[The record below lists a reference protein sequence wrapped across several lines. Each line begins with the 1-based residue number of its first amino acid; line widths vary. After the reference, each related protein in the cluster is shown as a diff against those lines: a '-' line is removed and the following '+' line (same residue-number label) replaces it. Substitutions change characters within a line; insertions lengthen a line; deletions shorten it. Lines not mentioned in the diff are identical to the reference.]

1 MNDTLSILLCLVFSS
16 IGLGYFIYGR
26 RQSQLVAR
34 YSGIALMAYPYFF
47 DSTYAVVAVGL
58 LLMSL
63 PRFVEI

>member
-1 MNDTLSILLCLVFSS
+1 VNDTWSILLCLVISS

-47 DSTYAVVAVGL
+47 DSVYAVVAVGV
-58 LLMSL
+58 LLMLL
-63 PRFVEI
+63 PRIIEI